1 MPLLT
6 IKATATK
13 IKKVRSLL
21 NAIHQ
26 LISDVNKTQIDH
38 LIEALTKYKEELKK

>member
-13 IKKVRSLL
+13 IKKVRDLL
-21 NAIHQ
+21 NKIHQ
-26 LISDVNKTQIDH
+26 KVSDVNKTQIDH
-38 LIEALTKYKEELKK
+38 LLEALSKYYREIK